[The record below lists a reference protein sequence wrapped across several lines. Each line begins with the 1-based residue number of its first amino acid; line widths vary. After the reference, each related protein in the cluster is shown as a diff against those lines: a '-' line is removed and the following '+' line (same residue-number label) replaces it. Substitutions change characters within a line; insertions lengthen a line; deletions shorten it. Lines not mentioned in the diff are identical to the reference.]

1 MKFKTIATLALS
13 AFLLAACTNQPEHP
27 TEESLK
33 ETEQQAKEQA
43 NAEQTAKDN
52 HVIDDNGNLI
62 TPNTIETHNA
72 VYAIEDI
79 RLGEK
84 DLDGA
89 PVAIVEMEFTNKQ
102 KHPVS
107 PWVSFVLDFDVTQNE
122 DGDPEKLDG
131 PNTQLSNEDHGV
143 VEMGDTDVDPED
155 SVHAIISYHHKDKDK
170 PVFFRSRKDPNISD
184 FFFNKD

>member
-13 AFLLAACTNQPEHP
+13 AFLLAACTNQPEQP

-33 ETEQQAKEQA
+33 EAEQQAKEQA

-102 KHPVS
+102 KHPR
-107 PWVSFVLDFDVTQNE
+107 LTM
-122 DGDPEKLDG
+122 G
-131 PNTQLSNEDHGV
+131 QLR
-143 VEMGDTDVDPED
+143 
-155 SVHAIISYHHKDKDK
+155 AR
-170 PVFFRSRKDPNISD
+170 F
-184 FFFNKD
+184 